1 MIIIKDINK
10 LFSILIFRCMFY
22 AKAVLLTEVMK
33 FLLNCNRFFL
43 LLFSR
48 EQRPSPLAYK
58 IWSYRTRSQ
67 LRYWW
72 KNSFPG
78 SSEYCKKVAYLY
90 VLLLFFRL
98 GTADLVPSTLA
109 SLSNTDFFVVV
120 VVSLKGLLLEW
131 TSMVVFEIKIL
142 FAFPFLWQQEHSDPL
157 KQLSY
162 SLETY
167 QPYK

>member
-1 MIIIKDINK
+1 MFRI
-10 LFSILIFRCMFY
+10 FFRCMFY
-22 AKAVLLTEVMK
+22 SKAVLLPEVMK

-48 EQRPSPLAYK
+48 KQRPSPLAHK

-120 VVSLKGLLLEW
+120 VSLLISRVDKHGGLSNKN
-131 TSMVVFEIKIL
+131 TFCFSF
-142 FAFPFLWQQEHSDPL
+142 
-157 KQLSY
+157 
-162 SLETY
+162 SLTARTFRSS
-167 QPYK
+167 